1 LGAFKKESCA
11 ASSRTSLLHVRERK
25 ENVIENS
32 EGGGGEGEGVKTEQN
47 TSLLKRKVV
56 ASIRHRKGNKKG

>member
-1 LGAFKKESCA
+1 ML
-11 ASSRTSLLHVRERK
+11 SRTVK
-25 ENVIENS
+25 
-32 EGGGGEGEGVKTEQN
+32 GGGGEGEGVKTEQN